1 MRRYLATYAWPIL
14 CGILLAAVLLYAFP
28 SLTGRD
34 TQPSGTSRT
43 GITTTAGGEAPRR
56 EPPEVVDAPALDR
69 GAGPVSYAEAVNRA
83 APAVV
88 NIYSSRVVESNQH
101 PLMSD
106 PFFRQFYGNNV
117 PQRQRM
123 LSSLGSGV
131 VVSEEGYILTNNH
144 VINDAD
150 QIQVALRDGREAIAE
165 VIGTDPDSDL
175 AVLKID
181 LDNLPVIRLSDSEQ
195 IAIGDVTLAI
205 GNPFGVG
212 QTVTMGI
219 ISATGRDHLGLS
231 RYEDFIQTDAAINP
245 GNSGGALVDASGSLI
260 GINTA
265 IFSRSGGSQGIGFA
279 IPANLARS
287 ILDDI
292 VTHGR
297 VIRGWLGID
306 AQQMTPDLAASFGLQ
321 TLSGVIVASVVP
333 NGPGDQAGLRPG
345 DILLAIDGKP
355 ILDPRETQV
364 DIAEIPPGSTLPL
377 TLIRG
382 GEKVE
387 VTLEVGE
394 RPQPAP
400 NRERQLDEPASEDD
414 AGNGADEEAP
424 NNQAPNDDHS
434 DSGGSNQNRPDDRAP
449 DEKDTDGRERASEP

>member
-1 MRRYLATYAWPIL
+1 MRRHLAAYLWPAL
-14 CGILLAAVLLYAFP
+14 CGILLAVVLLYAFP
-28 SLTGRD
+28 SLLGRD
-34 TQPSGTSRT
+34 RTASDTSAGTASVKSATSERALP
-43 GITTTAGGEAPRR
+43 GVI
-56 EPPEVVDAPALDR
+56 DAPSLNR
-69 GAGPVSYAEAVNRA
+69 QEGPVSYSQAVNRA

-88 NIYSSRVVESNQH
+88 NVYSSRVVDTGQH

-106 PFFRQFYGNNV
+106 PFFRQFYGKNV

-150 QIQVALRDGREAIAE
+150 EIQVALRDGREAIAQ

-181 LDNLPVIRLSDSEQ
+181 LDDLPVIKLSDSEK

-245 GNSGGALVDASGSLI
+245 GNSGGALVDTNGSLI

-287 ILDDI
+287 ILNDI
-292 VTHGR
+292 VTQGR

-306 AQQMTPDLAASFGLQ
+306 AQQMTPDLASSFGLK
-321 TLSGVIVASVVP
+321 TLSGVIVANVVSG
-333 NGPGDQAGLRPG
+333 GPGDEAGLRPG

-364 DIAEIPPGSTLPL
+364 DIAEIPPGTELPL
-377 TLIRG
+377 TIVRG
-382 GEKVE
+382 GEKRQ
-387 VTLEVGE
+387 VTLKVGE
-394 RPQPAP
+394 RPPPTQGNDDAAK
-400 NRERQLDEPASEDD
+400 RAQATQDSGASETPGTD
-414 AGNGADEEAP
+414 G
-424 NNQAPNDDHS
+424 
-434 DSGGSNQNRPDDRAP
+434 DSGAR
-449 DEKDTDGRERASEP
+449 